1 MPLLITG
8 MEHQFSHVHVVT
20 WYCIQVK
27 TYLFGNWEYLTV
39 KMYLQDRLYSGGF
52 ESGNLTR

>member
-1 MPLLITG
+1 MVIHIQNASIT
-8 MEHQFSHVHVVT
+8 S
-20 WYCIQVK
+20 K
-27 TYLFGNWEYLTV
+27 DLFGNWEYLAV